1 MKKKDLA
8 IMGLVILLIVSL
20 FFNATVL
27 YRNVQKKA
35 NSVNCVYTEFEELND
50 SLKKYGDSEGEQEYV
65 DSVVSLDKIITI
77 IELDFDESHY
87 CKKELDRLRLL
98 SSYLHNDKEFVA
110 SNINDFVSITDEL
123 SKNIDDMNS
132 FAMIY
137 QLRSKYDEQ

>member
-1 MKKKDLA
+1 
-8 IMGLVILLIVSL
+8 MGLVILLIVSL

-50 SLKKYGDSEGEQEYV
+50 SLKKYGDSKGEQEYV

-87 CKKELDRLRLL
+87 CKKELDKLREL
-98 SSYLHNDKEFVA
+98 STFLYNDREFVD
-110 SNINDFVSITDEL
+110 NHIDEFVSITGNL
-123 SKNIDDMNS
+123 SKNIDDMKS

-137 QLRSKYDEQ
+137 QLRSKYDEK